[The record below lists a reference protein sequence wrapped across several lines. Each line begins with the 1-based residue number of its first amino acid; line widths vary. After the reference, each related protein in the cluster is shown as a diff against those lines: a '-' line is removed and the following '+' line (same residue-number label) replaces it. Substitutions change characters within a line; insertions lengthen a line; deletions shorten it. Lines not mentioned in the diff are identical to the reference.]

1 MERRTVVEAKLDR
14 VSAYTLHSFSR
25 FVDPKYDLVIVRADR
40 VLLAP
45 ANLGV
50 TIMLRHREP
59 VPAWWIIEGAPRY
72 ISRRYLD
79 GYRNEIV
86 GYQEMDAMPSLEG
99 IITPGE
105 HSASVPTMNVGYF
118 VPTVA
123 VHGIDGVNKVAHA
136 TYALGRKGIG
146 QFLMVMYIY
155 ICAWMNTAYIELE
168 DAANIPGFY
177 TRMGFLSVDE
187 EARKLYLYQVN
198 VLGAGYFTH
207 FLHKI
212 LSKPGNEE
220 WSWQNRDQYNMVV
233 PPNPGVLLGGKRRK
247 SRRKRRR
254 NRRTKRR
261 RT

>member
-1 MERRTVVEAKLDR
+1 MDRRTVLEAKLDR
-14 VSAYTLHSFSR
+14 AIAYTLYSFSR
-25 FVDPKYDLVIVRADR
+25 FIDPKYELVIVRTDR
-40 VLLAP
+40 GLLGP
-45 ANLGV
+45 GNLGV
-50 TIMLRHREP
+50 TIMLRHRDP
-59 VPAWWIIEGAPRY
+59 VPAWWVIEGAPQY
-72 ISRRYLD
+72 
-79 GYRNEIV
+79 GPRNEIV
-86 GYQEMDAMPSLEG
+86 GYQGVVDAMPSLFG

-123 VHGIDGVNKVAHA
+123 AHGIDGVNKVAHA

-146 QFLMVMYIY
+146 QFLMVAYIY
-155 ICAWMNTAYIELE
+155 ICAWMNTAYIELD

-177 TRMGFLSVDE
+177 ARMGFLSVDE
-187 EARKLYLYQVN
+187 EVRKLYLYQVN

-207 FLHKI
+207 FLHRI

-220 WSWQNRDQYNMVV
+220 WSWQNQDQYNMVV